1 MTTAEVQ
8 ELLAAHPAFER
19 TLRQF
24 MMLYDAAEVLAE
36 LKPPN
41 GDTAAAY
48 LREIGRHIIR
58 EAGIPENFLEAMIA
72 ARPPA
77 DPGHPLTTA

>member
-1 MTTAEVQ
+1 MTEVQ

-24 MMLYDAAEVLAE
+24 MMLYDAAEVLGE
-36 LKPPN
+36 LKPPH
-41 GDTAAAY
+41 GDTAAEF
-48 LREIGRHIIR
+48 LREVGNHIMR
-58 EAGIPENFLEAMIA
+58 DAGMPDDFVQAMIA

-77 DPGHPLTTA
+77 DPGHPVTTA